1 VVLLLTRRYLLAL
14 PVATGIAAL
23 AIGIPTDVLPNP
35 WFTRM
40 TAVRTLDVVLWPL
53 TSLAVGAL
61 AATFVLPST
70 RRRRPELGASAGG
83 GLLSVFAV
91 GCPVCNKLVVLAL
104 GFSGAMSYFA
114 PLQPIL
120 GVGALVLTLAV
131 LRRRIAELSGVCAA
145 GPMPSAPATR

>member
-1 VVLLLTRRYLLAL
+1 VALLRTRRYLLAL
-14 PVATGIAAL
+14 PVTTAIAAL

-40 TAVRTLDVVLWPL
+40 TPVRTLDVLLWPL

-70 RRRRPELGASAGG
+70 RRGRPELGASAGG

-91 GCPVCNKLVVLAL
+91 GCPVCNKLVVMAL
-104 GFSGAMSYFA
+104 GFSGALTYFA

-120 GVGALVLTLAV
+120 GVAAVVLILAV
-131 LRRRIAELSGVCAA
+131 LRRRIAGLSGACGASL
-145 GPMPSAPATR
+145 PSSAEATR